1 MSIRIKRI
9 STLFLSLMLTMS
21 SFAGFFTENE
31 VFGGTGVDRVKTK
44 ITKFEIK
51 DSNGNSIPQGQP
63 LGYWNKFRLEM
74 DWDASMYGAELKEND
89 YFTITLPKQFI
100 FPKDG
105 QYVNFPLYVPGTN
118 TVIANAHVDSNGVAG
133 GGTVKVTFTKYV
145 EGKDN
150 IRGNLFL
157 EATFAHHNINAG
169 QQNTIIVSI
178 GGVPTQVDI
187 NIGPKPTLND
197 EVFTK
202 WGEKVNGNENEAQ
215 WVLRINHKK
224 GNFSDVVIRDELF
237 VSSGNLPPGIHYLP
251 ESFELNEVEMDE
263 YGVVKKVIKTYTYN
277 DLKQHLKFSGNNTKF
292 EFEFSKLLGN
302 TQGKQFRMGY
312 KSTYIPQLML
322 KNKSSFQSEEKDYK
336 SDSYWVNSQA
346 GGGGQGDLIQKI
358 KIIKI
363 DEENNETRLPNA
375 EFKITNVADGSQFT
389 LTTNAQGEAVS
400 DKLKPGKYK
409 IKETKAPVGYVLD
422 PTEHE
427 VTVVAGEALF
437 WTGKNK
443 RSKVNIPVTKKWIDA
458 DNQDGK
464 RPDSIKIQLLADGKE
479 VPGKTLTLTKDNNW
493 TDSFK
498 NLDEY
503 KGENKI
509 KYTIKEV
516 KVENGYTS
524 VTTGSAKDGFTVTNT
539 RTPEKTKVEGE
550 KTWNDAGDQD
560 GKRPK
565 EITVNLLANGQPI
578 QNKDVKPDGDGN
590 WKYSFTDLDKYK
602 DGKPIKY
609 TVTEDVVAEYTPE
622 ITGYNIKNS
631 YTPKKTTV
639 TVTKNWD
646 DANNQDGVR
655 PDSIKVQLYG
665 DDKKVGDEVELKKNT
680 GWTYTWK
687 DLPEKK
693 AGKVIKYTVK
703 EVGTVGGYT
712 TTHNNDN
719 PGNIIITNKH
729 VPEKTKIEGKKTW
742 EDNNDQDKKRPTKI
756 KVNLLADK
764 QIVQSKEITPDTDGN
779 WKYEFT
785 DLDKNKDGK
794 PIQYTVTEEPVAGY
808 KSKIDGY
815 NITNSYK
822 PEETS
827 VKVTKKW
834 EDANNQ
840 DGKRPENIKVQLYGN
855 DKKVEGEVTLNE
867 GNGWTHTW
875 TKLPKNEAGNP
886 INYTVKE
893 VGTVEHY
900 TTSYGKDSQGNPII
914 CNKHTPEKTKVE
926 GEKTWDDANDQDGK
940 RPTEITVNLLAN
952 GKKVK
957 EAKVTKDTNW
967 KYSFTDLPK
976 YEGGKE
982 IEYTVNENPVAE
994 YNFSSNGGY
1003 NIKNSYT
1010 PGKTS
1015 VTVTKRWDDANN
1027 QDGKRPNSIKV
1038 QLYGNDEKV
1047 GGEVE
1052 LTDGNWTHTWNDLPE
1067 KKAGKTIKYTV
1078 KEVGTVAGYTTSY
1091 SDENHG
1097 NIVICNKYT
1106 PEKTKVEGEKT
1117 WDDADDQDGKR
1128 PTSIT
1133 VNLIANGKKVA
1144 EKTVTKDDNWKY
1156 SFTDLPKYEGGK
1168 EIKYTVTENA
1178 VPEYNNEVTGYNI
1191 KNSYTPK
1198 KTSVTVTKS
1207 WDDANNQDGK
1217 RPDTIKVQLY
1227 GDNEKVGG
1235 EVELKKATGWT
1246 HTWNDLP
1253 EKKAGKTIKYTVKE
1267 VGTVEGYET
1276 SYNNDNHGNIIICN
1290 KHVPEKTKVEGK
1302 KTWDDAEDQDGK
1314 RPEEITVNLLKN
1326 GAKFK
1331 SVTVKPD
1338 ADGNWKY
1345 EFTDLD
1351 KYENGEEIKYTVTE
1365 DTVKDYNFSSE
1376 GYNIKNSYTP
1386 KETSVTVTKRWN
1398 DSNDKD
1404 KLRPESIKVQ
1414 LYANGEKKGE
1424 AVELKADSN
1433 WSHTWNNLPEKAK
1446 GKDIKY
1452 TVKEV
1457 DKLKGYTVSVDDKDH
1472 GNIIITNTHTPK
1484 EITHPKTGDINK
1496 LIPYAMMLF
1505 ASLIVLMV
1513 MIVSRRRVAN

>member
-1 MSIRIKRI
+1 MR
-9 STLFLSLMLTMS
+9 
-21 SFAGFFTENE
+21 TEL
-31 VFGGTGVDRVKTK
+31 
-44 ITKFEIK
+44 KFE
-51 DSNGNSIPQGQP
+51 GN
-63 LGYWNKFRLEM
+63 RL
-74 DWDASMYGAELKEND
+74 
-89 YFTITLPKQFI
+89 TI
-100 FPKDG
+100 
-105 QYVNFPLYVPGTN
+105 
-118 TVIANAHVDSNGVAG
+118 
-133 GGTVKVTFTKYV
+133 
-145 EGKDN
+145 
-150 IRGNLFL
+150 
-157 EATFAHHNINAG
+157 
-169 QQNTIIVSI
+169 
-178 GGVPTQVDI
+178 DI
-187 NIGPKPTLND
+187 
-197 EVFTK
+197 
-202 WGEKVNGNENEAQ
+202 
-215 WVLRINHKK
+215 
-224 GNFSDVVIRDELF
+224 
-237 VSSGNLPPGIHYLP
+237 GNLP
-251 ESFELNEVEMDE
+251 EEVETRGFQILYEVKLKYEPIAGEEIHNKVDLTTGGGDSHKTSF
-263 YGVVKKVIKTYTYN
+263 YKIRDAGGVGEGYVYKIRVNKTGQDGAPLAGAEFDVIRVRNKQKVGTIK
-277 DLKQHLKFSGNNTKF
+277 SGTGGKG
-292 EFEFSKLLGN
+292 EIGKLLRD
-302 TQGKQFRMGY
+302 TY
-312 KSTYIPQLML
+312 KL
-322 KNKSSFQSEEKDYK
+322 
-336 SDSYWVNSQA
+336 V
-346 GGGGQGDLIQKI
+346 
-358 KIIKI
+358 
-363 DEENNETRLPNA
+363 
-375 EFKITNVADGSQFT
+375 
-389 LTTNAQGEAVS
+389 
-400 DKLKPGKYK
+400 
-409 IKETKAPVGYVLD
+409 ETKAPEGYMPL
-422 PTEHE
+422 TEPIMIE
-427 VTVVAGEALF
+427 PADFGT
-437 WTGKNK
+437 NK
-443 RSKVNIPVTKKWIDA
+443 IAERTI
-458 DNQDGK
+458 
-464 RPDSIKIQLLADGKE
+464 
-479 VPGKTLTLTKDNNW
+479 
-493 TDSFK
+493 
-498 NLDEY
+498 
-503 KGENKI
+503 ENKKNPKI
-509 KYTIKEV
+509 NIC
-516 KVENGYTS
+516 
-524 VTTGSAKDGFTVTNT
+524 
-539 RTPEKTKVEGE
+539 GE
-550 KTWNDAGDQD
+550 KT
-560 GKRPK
+560 
-565 EITVNLLANGQPI
+565 
-578 QNKDVKPDGDGN
+578 
-590 WKYSFTDLDKYK
+590 
-602 DGKPIKY
+602 
-609 TVTEDVVAEYTPE
+609 
-622 ITGYNIKNS
+622 
-631 YTPKKTTV
+631 
-639 TVTKNWD
+639 WD
-646 DANNQDGVR
+646 DANNQD
-655 PDSIKVQLYG
+655 
-665 DDKKVGDEVELKKNT
+665 KKR
-680 GWTYTWK
+680 
-687 DLPEKK
+687 PEKITVILLANREPIQNPDVK
-693 AGKVIKYTVK
+693 PDENGKWKYSFKNLPKYDNKGKEIQYTVK
-703 EVGTVGGYT
+703 E
-712 TTHNNDN
+712 
-719 PGNIIITNKH
+719 
-729 VPEKTKIEGKKTW
+729 
-742 EDNNDQDKKRPTKI
+742 
-756 KVNLLADK
+756 
-764 QIVQSKEITPDTDGN
+764 
-779 WKYEFT
+779 
-785 DLDKNKDGK
+785 
-794 PIQYTVTEEPVAGY
+794 EPVEGY

-834 EDANNQ
+834 EDAGNQ

-855 DKKVEGEVTLNE
+855 DKKVGDEVTLNE

-982 IEYTVNENPVAE
+982 IEYTVNENPVSE

-1047 GGEVE
+1047 GSEVE
-1052 LTDGNWTHTWNDLPE
+1052 LNDGNWTHTWNDLPE

-1078 KEVGTVAGYTTSY
+1078 KEVGTLNGYETSY
-1091 SDENHG
+1091 NDANHG
-1097 NIVICNKYT
+1097 NIIIYNKHT

-1117 WDDADDQDGKR
+1117 WDDANDQDGKR
-1128 PTSIT
+1128 PT
-1133 VNLIANGKKVA
+1133 
-1144 EKTVTKDDNWKY
+1144 
-1156 SFTDLPKYEGGK
+1156 
-1168 EIKYTVTENA
+1168 
-1178 VPEYNNEVTGYNI
+1178 
-1191 KNSYTPK
+1191 
-1198 KTSVTVTKS
+1198 
-1207 WDDANNQDGK
+1207 
-1217 RPDTIKVQLY
+1217 
-1227 GDNEKVGG
+1227 
-1235 EVELKKATGWT
+1235 
-1246 HTWNDLP
+1246 
-1253 EKKAGKTIKYTVKE
+1253 
-1267 VGTVEGYET
+1267 
-1276 SYNNDNHGNIIICN
+1276 
-1290 KHVPEKTKVEGK
+1290 
-1302 KTWDDAEDQDGK
+1302 
-1314 RPEEITVNLLKN
+1314 EITVNLLKN